1 MEILN
6 NFNLIYNF
14 IAFVS
19 GIIFVLIILYIK
31 KITKH
36 RLRNKIT
43 LKFYITCGRRSIPDI
58 KKVLDLW
65 VGKPYYSN
73 SQSLWC
79 SPIFGG
85 LITRNGGIRLYGLNP
100 DDFEDMKEGE
110 IREVFIKIE
119 N

>member
-6 NFNLIYNF
+6 NFNLIYSF

-19 GIIFVLIILYIK
+19 GVIFILIILYI
-31 KITKH
+31 
-36 RLRNKIT
+36 KIT
-43 LKFYITCGRRSIPDI
+43 LKFYITCGRRSTPDI

>member
-6 NFNLIYNF
+6 NFNLICSF

-43 LKFYITCGRRSIPDI
+43 LKFYITCGRRSTPDI

-65 VGKPYYSN
+65 VGKPNYSN
-73 SQSLWC
+73 SESLWC

-100 DDFEDMKEGE
+100 DDFKDMKEGE